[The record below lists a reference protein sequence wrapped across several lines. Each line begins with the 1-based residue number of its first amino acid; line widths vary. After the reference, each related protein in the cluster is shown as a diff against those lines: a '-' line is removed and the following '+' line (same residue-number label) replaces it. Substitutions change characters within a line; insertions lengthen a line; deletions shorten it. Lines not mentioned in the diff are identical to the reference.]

1 MPDAGRRTSVVSPR
15 PPSPDPRL
23 QMAWLQYGSRLRK
36 LPDGVAVLG
45 SGDDATLLV
54 DDVDLMPRHLIVHP
68 RQDHVEV
75 SAFSP
80 DVVVVVGDRQ
90 VGSEP
95 CRAAYG
101 APIRAG
107 AAEFRIWKEQPAH
120 RDAVEPRTPT
130 GFLIDL
136 GENVAYP
143 LDRLATSI
151 GRASTNVVRLTDP
164 TASRFHATIR
174 REAGGHAIHVIGSA
188 GGTVNGRRVANPCM
202 LSEGDVVEMA
212 YASFRYTRGPVPP
225 GTQIVPLP
233 GPDSPIADR
242 PTMARERISL
252 GDAGAGRPPE
262 ILRTAVVVG
271 LVVAVAAA
279 VLAVL
284 VF

>member
-1 MPDAGRRTSVVSPR
+1 MP
-15 PPSPDPRL
+15 
-23 QMAWLQYGSRLRK
+23 WLQYGTRLRK
-36 LPDGVAVLG
+36 LPDGVTVLG
-45 SGDDATLLV
+45 SGDDATLHV
-54 DDVDLMPRHLIVHP
+54 EDVDLMPRHLIVHP

-107 AAEFRIWKEQPAH
+107 SAEFRIWKEQPAQ
-120 RDAVEPRTPT
+120 REPVEPRAAP
-130 GFLIDL
+130 GFLVDL
-136 GENVAYP
+136 TANAAYP

-151 GRASTNVVRLTDP
+151 GRASTNVIRLSDP

-188 GGTVNGRRVANPCM
+188 GGTVNGRRVATPCM
-202 LSEGDVVEMA
+202 LVEGDLIEMA
-212 YASFRYTRGPVPP
+212 FASFRFTRGPLPP
-225 GTQIVPLP
+225 GTQIIPP
-233 GPDSPIADR
+233 PESESPNADR
-242 PTMARERISL
+242 PTMARERVSL
-252 GDAGAGRPPE
+252 GDPGAGRPPE

-284 VF
+284 IL